1 MQACEA
7 ELLYI
12 YIYVYACICVYM
24 YKMQAFI
31 LVMSF
36 MNIDMI
42 HRVEKT
48 DTNTGKEKKTAF
60 RCGILNA

>member
-12 YIYVYACICVYM
+12 CTYVYM

-31 LVMSF
+31 PVIFF

-60 RCGILNA
+60 RCRILNA

>member
-7 ELLYI
+7 ELLYM
-12 YIYVYACICVYM
+12 YIYVYACICVFM
-24 YKMQAFI
+24 YKMQALIPVIF
-31 LVMSF
+31 F

-48 DTNTGKEKKTAF
+48 DTNIGKKKKTAF
-60 RCGILNA
+60 RCRILNA